1 MREIVVRERRA
12 ALRCEFLAPVL
23 CLHRNCLKPRPD
35 SFHATPQISSPSFWA
50 LTAHRWP
57 GEMLKY
63 STFEEEK
70 AILESK
76 ISDLQAQL
84 SRAKADLEHLLA
96 RNPAQDNEFS
106 AIQNTLPMTLSEYRR
121 YGRQMILEGIGLPG
135 LYCNQS
141 PSILLTCYGKK
152 RTAEAEKRIRSRCGC
167 GRSRLPCHPVLGRGW
182 CR

>member
-1 MREIVVRERRA
+1 MVKERSA

-35 SFHATPQISSPSFWA
+35 SFHATPQISSLSFLA
-50 LTAHRWP
+50 LTAHKWA
-57 GEMLKY
+57 GEMHKY

-70 AILESK
+70 ATLEAK

-84 SRAKADLEHLLA
+84 SGAKADLEHLLA
-96 RNPAQDNEFS
+96 RNPAQDDESS
-106 AIQNTLPMTLSEYRR
+106 AAQNTLPMTLSEYRR

-135 LYCNQS
+135 PCCHRFPL
-141 PSILLTCYGKK
+141 IRLTCYGEK

-167 GRSRLPCHPVLGRGW
+167 GRSRLPCHPVLGRGR